1 MYALFVAAH
10 KKEFPFLVQV
20 FIFFILLFLHFF
32 TQDHSLAKAV
42 VMFIDQTFYED
53 ALNKYFLVQHRI
65 NTSITV
71 SLNFFYLR
79 RVYFDQRK
87 QCMKDLASLTR
98 SLSWRK
104 CKYYL
109 TSGYYY

>member
-1 MYALFVAAH
+1 MLSLLLH
-10 KKEFPFLVQV
+10 TKKEFPFLVQV
-20 FIFFILLFLHFF
+20 FIFRILLSLHFF

-42 VMFIDQTFYED
+42 VMFIDQTFYDD
-53 ALNKYFLVQHRI
+53 AFFKKIFSGANPHQYKYNSFPEFFFLH
-65 NTSITV
+65 
-71 SLNFFYLR
+71 

-87 QCMKDLASLTR
+87 ECMKDLASLTR

-109 TSGYYY
+109 TSGY